1 MHGSYFGAHL
11 IQLLLRCGD
20 DEFDSA
26 SKEVELGIG
35 DEDCNLNEGIVCQGE
50 AGHLAIDPNEVGI
63 LNSHARRVREG
74 DFTPRSPS
82 VNYASTPLLA
92 SRVRI
97 RVMTVTPLLPEKRV
111 ITTRPRPSD
120 RVFRGVVTSFGL
132 LNVLILSLIG
142 GFLLLRGF
150 EVLRSQG
157 WKFFIDQ
164 KWNID
169 SETGKPMGNFGI
181 GAMLSGTL
189 IASFVAIAVA
199 LPISVLT
206 ALMLNFY
213 VPSRLRK
220 YFITLI
226 DLMAAF
232 PSILFGLW
240 GYFVLMPSAEYWA
253 KLLYKY
259 FHWIPIFNVPQPF
272 FTRSP
277 FVAGIVLAVM
287 IIPIITSV
295 SREVFSQAPLDRI
308 QAAYALGANKW
319 AMIKAVVLPFGANGA
334 VGGAMLGLGRAFG
347 ETVAVYTVLNIVYK
361 VNWHILFG
369 AGGNVASHIVL
380 RWGEA
385 GPYEIKALL
394 AAGFTLFL
402 LTLAVN
408 FLANII
414 IKRTVKKGR

>member
-1 MHGSYFGAHL
+1 ML
-11 IQLLLRCGD
+11 
-20 DEFDSA
+20 
-26 SKEVELGIG
+26 
-35 DEDCNLNEGIVCQGE
+35 NL
-50 AGHLAIDPNEVGI
+50 
-63 LNSHARRVREG
+63 
-74 DFTPRSPS
+74 
-82 VNYASTPLLA
+82 
-92 SRVRI
+92 
-97 RVMTVTPLLPEKRV
+97 
-111 ITTRPRPSD
+111 
-120 RVFRGVVTSFGL
+120 
-132 LNVLILSLIG
+132 LILSLIG
-142 GFLLLRGF
+142 AFLLFRGF
-150 EVLRSQG
+150 EVLRSEG
-157 WKFFIDQ
+157 FSFLTDQ

-169 SETGKPMGNFGI
+169 SETGKATGSFGI
-181 GAMLSGTL
+181 GAMLSGTVV
-189 IASFVAIAVA
+189 ASLVALSVA

-213 VPSRLRK
+213 VPVRMKIYLV
-220 YFITLI
+220 TLI

-240 GYFVLMPSAEYWA
+240 GYFVLMPSGEYWA
-253 KLLYKY
+253 KLLNKNLGW
-259 FHWIPIFNVPQPF
+259 FPLFSVEQPF

-277 FVAGIVLAVM
+277 FIAGLVLAIM

-319 AMIKAVVLPFGANGA
+319 SMIKAVVLPFGANGA

-385 GPYEIKALL
+385 GPYEVKALL
-394 AAGFTLFL
+394 AAGFVLFL
-402 LTLAVN
+402 LTLGVN
-408 FLANII
+408 FFADAV